1 MQTGVPAV
9 KRKTKRYKPD
19 VSKVPE
25 QFKRQTATEMGVGY
39 ATAIRV
45 GKEIVKRHKEY
56 ERERKKAKAEG
67 KAPSPDELKKSGY
80 RLADIDKSVILPPQV
95 RKAARI
101 AQAYFEPEGTGFKLL
116 RAEKLAKELIRTLE
130 GLW

>member
-1 MQTGVPAV
+1 
-9 KRKTKRYKPD
+9 
-19 VSKVPE
+19 
-25 QFKRQTATEMGVGY
+25 MGVGY

-56 ERERKKAKAEG
+56 ERERERKKAKAEG
-67 KAPSPDELKKSGY
+67 KALSPDELKKSGY